1 MDVPLFEEL
10 SYIITEIAVVR
21 YNRIGSEG
29 LSSHSVEGESQSWS
43 DTDFAPYQEEIDA
56 YKAAQ
61 QTPATQNVFT
71 FFFLGLDVITAVIIV
86 FLLGQLDVE
95 QVIDKE
101 QAEIAERHAAAG
113 DSAKK
118 D

>member
-1 MDVPLFEEL
+1 MLEDIKTLLGLEGSERDALLQTIISMTTSRLKVLLGVQTVPEEL

-43 DTDFAPYQEEIDA
+43 DTDLAPYQEEIDA

-61 QTPATQNVFT
+61 QTPARGRVR
-71 FFFLGLDVITAVIIV
+71 FL
-86 FLLGQLDVE
+86 
-95 QVIDKE
+95 
-101 QAEIAERHAAAG
+101 
-113 DSAKK
+113 
-118 D
+118 

>member
-1 MDVPLFEEL
+1 MLEDIKTLLGLEGSDRDALLQTIINITTSRLKVLLGVQTVPEEL

-61 QTPATQNVFT
+61 QTPARGRVR
-71 FFFLGLDVITAVIIV
+71 FL
-86 FLLGQLDVE
+86 
-95 QVIDKE
+95 
-101 QAEIAERHAAAG
+101 
-113 DSAKK
+113 
-118 D
+118 

>member
-1 MDVPLFEEL
+1 MLEDIKTLLGLEGSDRDALLQTIINITTSRLKVLLGVQTVPEEL

-43 DTDFAPYQEEIDA
+43 DTDFAPSQEEIDA

-61 QTPATQNVFT
+61 QTPARGRVR
-71 FFFLGLDVITAVIIV
+71 FL
-86 FLLGQLDVE
+86 
-95 QVIDKE
+95 
-101 QAEIAERHAAAG
+101 
-113 DSAKK
+113 
-118 D
+118 

>member
-1 MDVPLFEEL
+1 MLEDIKTLLGLEGSERDALLQTIISITTSRLKVLLGVQTVPEEL

-61 QTPATQNVFT
+61 QTPARGRVR
-71 FFFLGLDVITAVIIV
+71 FL
-86 FLLGQLDVE
+86 
-95 QVIDKE
+95 
-101 QAEIAERHAAAG
+101 
-113 DSAKK
+113 
-118 D
+118 

>member
-1 MDVPLFEEL
+1 MLEDIKTLLGLEGSDRDALLQTIINITTSRLKVLLGVQTVPEEL

-43 DTDFAPYQEEIDA
+43 DTDFTPYQKEIDA

-61 QTPATQNVFT
+61 QTPARGRVR
-71 FFFLGLDVITAVIIV
+71 FL
-86 FLLGQLDVE
+86 
-95 QVIDKE
+95 
-101 QAEIAERHAAAG
+101 
-113 DSAKK
+113 
-118 D
+118 

>member
-1 MDVPLFEEL
+1 MLEDIKTLLGLEGSERDTLLQTIISITTSRLKVLLGVQTVPEEL

-43 DTDFAPYQEEIDA
+43 DTDFAPYQKEIDA

-61 QTPATQNVFT
+61 QTPVRGRVR
-71 FFFLGLDVITAVIIV
+71 FL
-86 FLLGQLDVE
+86 
-95 QVIDKE
+95 
-101 QAEIAERHAAAG
+101 
-113 DSAKK
+113 
-118 D
+118 

>member
-1 MDVPLFEEL
+1 MLEDIKTLLGLEGSERDALLQTIISMTTSRLKVLLGVQTVPEEL

-61 QTPATQNVFT
+61 QTPARGRVR
-71 FFFLGLDVITAVIIV
+71 FL
-86 FLLGQLDVE
+86 
-95 QVIDKE
+95 
-101 QAEIAERHAAAG
+101 
-113 DSAKK
+113 
-118 D
+118 